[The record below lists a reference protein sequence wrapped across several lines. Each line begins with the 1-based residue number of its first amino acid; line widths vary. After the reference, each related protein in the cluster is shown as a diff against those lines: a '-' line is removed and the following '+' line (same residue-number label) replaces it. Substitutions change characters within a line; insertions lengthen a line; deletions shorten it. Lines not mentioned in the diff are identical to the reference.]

1 MNKLLKKANNIW
13 LLIIT
18 MLIMFSSCK
27 PANTSPPAYL
37 KNIAVYREGYDAIA
51 VYFILADSSGA
62 MTAANGSIT
71 LDISLKRNL
80 PRKKMESGSFN
91 DDLIDKILAK
101 EAEWEDLA
109 EKYAAVT
116 VNAIYYTVQ
125 KNLGRE
131 DLDQLSLAAAK
142 KAGSKYEKQRAE
154 VKESLG
160 DLQKKLINK
169 YKVTKTQVPEHFFPF
184 WAVDGLGNTI
194 YINFFDVKA
203 KDFKNTKIGVG
214 AFEREALIYSV
225 GRIPFSDLAPF
236 FEPNDT
242 GILKLSFETSDG
254 KILKG
259 EETFYFK

>member
-1 MNKLLKKANNIW
+1 MIKLLKKANNIW
-13 LLIIT
+13 ILIIT
-18 MLIMFSSCK
+18 VLIMFSSCK

-37 KNIAVYREGYDAIA
+37 KNIVVYREGYDAVA
-51 VYFILADSSGA
+51 VYFILADSSGT

-71 LDISLKRNL
+71 IDISLKRNL
-80 PRKKMESGSFN
+80 PRKKMEAGSFN
-91 DDLIDKILAK
+91 DDLMDKILAK

-109 EKYAAVT
+109 GKYATVTFNAISYT
-116 VNAIYYTVQ
+116 VN
-125 KNLGRE
+125 KNLYRE
-131 DLDQLSLAAAK
+131 DLDQLSEAAAK
-142 KAGSKYEKQRAE
+142 KAGSKYEKQMVE

-169 YKVTKTQVPEHFFPF
+169 YKVTKTQVPKYFFPF
-184 WAVDGLGNTI
+184 WAVDGLDNTI
-194 YINFFDVKA
+194 YINFFDVKT
-203 KDFKNTKIGVG
+203 KDFKNTEIGVG
-214 AFEREALIYSV
+214 AFEHKALICMV

-242 GILKLSFETSDG
+242 GILKLSFETSAG